1 VEEGGKEKK
10 RGGGGG
16 VPFGLKVQ
24 SRMAMAE
31 ATCAFLPLPDL
42 CGRVA
47 VLGGTAIDK
56 TLLLV
61 GLALRQVR
69 QQGIVLCLDARRQKQ
84 TEVQFRLLL
93 RGGASY
99 LPLPTAGIVPD
110 GIAQRVLST
119 VSRALNEKAGSPLL
133 LLDSVLGDQ
142 GWERTLIFLLN
153 AGVTVVELL
162 PSPASLIF
170 GGYETV
176 LILRAHGETASEISR
191 AVGRKVNDEELAGL
205 KAGEGVLVHL
215 ARTQRV
221 SLPEIS

>member
-1 VEEGGKEKK
+1 MSRSSDRPLSMTVKPLTPRRTTCRKSAIGAGEPTATVIPSRTHPAASTSSIIRCRRSLPFTKTPLSCAIYAPEAGFGNGCGAEGKGEKK
-10 RGGGGG
+10 QGGG
-16 VPFGLKVQ
+16 VPCGLRVQ

-31 ATCAFLPLPDL
+31 ATCAFPPLPDL

-47 VLGGTAIDK
+47 VLGGTAVDK

-69 QQGIVLCLDARRQKQ
+69 HKGIVVCLDARRQKQ

-99 LPLPTAGIVPD
+99 LPLPTAGTIPD

-119 VSRALNEKAGSPLL
+119 VSHALNEQAGSPLL

-142 GWERTLIFLLN
+142 GW
-153 AGVTVVELL
+153 G
-162 PSPASLIF
+162 
-170 GGYETV
+170 
-176 LILRAHGETASEISR
+176 
-191 AVGRKVNDEELAGL
+191 
-205 KAGEGVLVHL
+205 
-215 ARTQRV
+215 
-221 SLPEIS
+221 